1 MVAAGCGTVG
11 PVDADA
17 ALLARLRRLEEDLL
31 RPAVRR
37 SRAALEAL
45 LAPDFVEIGRS
56 GRVYDREAIVAALA
70 IEDAGAA
77 TAVAGVEDFTVRVLA
92 PGVALATYRSLHADP
107 GGRAPV
113 VARRSS
119 IWRRD
124 ADGAWRMT
132 FHQGTPAG

>member
-1 MVAAGCGTVG
+1 M
-11 PVDADA
+11 
-17 ALLARLRRLEEDLL
+17 LET
-31 RPAVRR
+31 
-37 SRAALEAL
+37 L

-56 GRVYDREAIVAALA
+56 GRVYDRDAIVAALVT
-70 IEDAGAA
+70 EDAGGA
-77 TAVAGVEDFTVRVLA
+77 TVVAGVEDFAVRVLA

-107 GGRAPV
+107 AGRAQV

-124 ADGAWRMT
+124 ADGAWRLT